1 MHPSRRAFLQSAASA
16 ALAVTKIAGAE
27 TTHYTVAVV
36 PQFAPA
42 EIYARWRP
50 LLDALGERTHLTFTL
65 QAYSTIPEFE
75 DAFTKGVPDFAFLN
89 PYHVVMAH
97 ESQGYIPLVHDAR
110 RLSGMLVVRADS
122 PIHAIRDLDGKAV
135 AFPAPNAFGASLY
148 MRALLLAQGVHVLP
162 HYVGSHQNV
171 YRSVVRGDDVAGGG
185 VAETLA
191 RETPALRAQLRVLYQ
206 TPTTAPHAFAANPR
220 VPQAIRHAVRD
231 AFFAMARDPAAH
243 AVLFAAEIPRP
254 VVADFARDYGPL
266 EHLHL
271 ESLVVRPR

>member
-1 MHPSRRAFLQSAASA
+1 MHPSRRTFLRASA
-16 ALAVTKIAGAE
+16 AVALSVTAAARAQSRP
-27 TTHYTVAVV
+27 YTVAIV

-50 LLDALGERTHLTFTL
+50 LLDALSQRTHLKFTL

-75 DAFTKGVPDFAFLN
+75 EAFTKGVPDFAFLN
-89 PYHVVMAH
+89 PYHVVMAARS
-97 ESQGYIPLVHDAR
+97 EGYIPLVHDAR
-110 RLSGMLVVRADS
+110 RLSGILVVRADA
-122 PIHAIRDLDGKAV
+122 PIHAIGQLNGKPV

-148 MRALLLAQGVHVLP
+148 MRALLLDQGVRVVP

-171 YRSVVRGDDVAGGG
+171 YRSVARGDDVAGGG

-191 RETPALRAQLRVLYQ
+191 REAPSLRAQLRVLYE
-206 TPTTAPHAFAANPR
+206 TPATAPHAFAANPR
-220 VPQAIRHAVRD
+220 VPEAVRNAVRD
-231 AFFAMARDPAAH
+231 AFLAMGHDPAAH
-243 AVLFAAEIPRP
+243 AALFGAEIPQP

-271 ESLVVRPR
+271 ASLVVRPR